1 MNGLHN
7 NSGGKIIMS
16 LKSTNNIETNKHEVI
31 VEVSAEVFNKAVN
44 KVYRKEVKK
53 INIPGFRKG
62 KAPKAV
68 IEKMY
73 GEGVFYDDAIQDVYP
88 EALGD
93 AVVEAKLDVVGV
105 EDVSVEEVG
114 KDGLTFKA
122 VVIVKPEVSI
132 SDYAGIK
139 VIAKPTEVTDEL
151 INAEIEKVRDRNSR
165 LVTVEDRPAQDGD
178 ITVIDFEGFVDG
190 VAFEGGKA
198 ENFNL
203 TLGSGQFI
211 PGFEEQIV
219 GKSTGDEFTIDVTF
233 PEEYQAEELAG
244 KASQFKIKLH
254 EIKAKELP
262 EVDDEFIKDVSDK
275 VETVAEY
282 KEELKEEIANRL
294 QSEAEADTERQI
306 IDKLCDLLQA
316 EVPEVMY
323 TNKVNDMIREFDMRL
338 RSQGMDMKTYLEY
351 TGMDINT
358 ISDSYKPQAEKRV
371 KLRLA
376 LEKIAELEGFTE
388 VSDDDVEAEFT
399 KLADMYNVEVEQA
412 KNAIAVEDLKKD
424 IAVEKAMD
432 FVKESAIKE

>member
-1 MNGLHN
+1 
-7 NSGGKIIMS
+7 MS
-16 LKSTNNIETNKHEVI
+16 LKSTNNIETNKHEVV

-44 KVYRKEVKK
+44 AVYRKEVKK

-62 KAPKAV
+62 KAPKAI

-73 GEGVFYDDAIQDVYP
+73 GEQVFYDDAIEAVYP

-105 EDVSVEEVG
+105 ENISVEEVG

-122 VVIVKPEVSI
+122 IVIVKPEVAI
-132 SDYAGIK
+132 SDYAGISI
-139 VIAKPTEVTDEL
+139 VAKPTEVTDEL
-151 INAEIEKVRDRNSR
+151 IDAEIEKVRDRNSR

-178 ITVIDFEGFVDG
+178 ITVIDFEGFVDE
-190 VAFEGGKA
+190 VAFDGGKA

-219 GKSTGDEFTIDVTF
+219 GKSTGEEFTIDVTF

-244 KASQFKIKLH
+244 KPAQFKIKLH

-262 EVDDEFIKDVSDK
+262 EVDDEFVKDVSEK
-275 VETVAEY
+275 ETLDEY
-282 KEELKEEIANRL
+282 KEELKAEIAERL
-294 QSEAEADTERQI
+294 QKEADEDSERQI

-338 RSQGMDMKTYLEY
+338 RSQGMDMKTYLEF

-358 ISDSYKPQAEKRV
+358 IGESYKPQAEKRV

-388 VSDDDVEAEFT
+388 VSDEDVEAEFA
-399 KLADMYNVEVEQA
+399 KLAEMYSVDVEQA

-432 FVKESAIKE
+432 FVKESAVKA

>member
-1 MNGLHN
+1 
-7 NSGGKIIMS
+7 MS
-16 LKSTNNIETNKHEVI
+16 LKSTNNIETNKHEVV

-44 KVYRKEVKK
+44 AVYRKEVKK

-62 KAPKAV
+62 KAPKAI

-73 GEGVFYDDAIQDVYP
+73 GEQVFYDEAIEAVYP

-105 EDVSVEEVG
+105 EDVSVEEAG

-122 VVIVKPEVSI
+122 IVIVKPEVAI
-132 SDYAGIK
+132 SDYAGIEI
-139 VIAKPTEVTDEL
+139 VAKPTEVTDEL
-151 INAEIEKVRDRNSR
+151 IDAEIEKVRDRNSR

-190 VAFEGGKA
+190 VAFDGGKA

-219 GKSTGDEFTIDVTF
+219 GKSTGEEFTIDVTF

-262 EVDDEFIKDVSDK
+262 EVDDEFIKDISDK
-275 VETVAEY
+275 VETVADY
-282 KEELKEEIANRL
+282 KEELKTEIAERL
-294 QSEAEADTERQI
+294 QKEAEEDSERQI
-306 IDKLCDLLQA
+306 IDKLCNLLQA
-316 EVPEVMY
+316 EIPEVMY

-338 RSQGMDMKTYLEY
+338 RSQGMEMKTYLEY

-358 ISDSYKPQAEKRV
+358 IGESYKPQAEKRV

-388 VSDDDVEAEFT
+388 VSDEDVEAEFA
-399 KLADMYNVEVEQA
+399 KLAEMYNVEVEQA

-432 FVKESAIKE
+432 FVKESAIKA

>member
-1 MNGLHN
+1 
-7 NSGGKIIMS
+7 MS
-16 LKSTNNIETNKHEVI
+16 LKSTNNIETNKHEVV

-44 KVYRKEVKK
+44 AVYRKEVKK

-62 KAPKAV
+62 KAPKSI

-73 GEGVFYDDAIQDVYP
+73 GEQVFYDEAIEAVYP

-105 EDVSVEEVG
+105 EDVSVEEAG

-122 VVIVKPEVSI
+122 IVIVKPEVAI
-132 SDYAGIK
+132 SDYAGIEI
-139 VIAKPTEVTDEL
+139 VAKPTEVTDEL
-151 INAEIEKVRDRNSR
+151 IDAEIEKVRDRNSR

-190 VAFEGGKA
+190 VAFDGGKA

-262 EVDDEFIKDVSDK
+262 EVDDEFIKDISDK
-275 VETVAEY
+275 VETVADY
-282 KEELKEEIANRL
+282 KEELKTEIAERL
-294 QSEAEADTERQI
+294 QKEADEDSERQI

-358 ISDSYKPQAEKRV
+358 ISESYKPQAEKRV

-388 VSDDDVEAEFT
+388 VSDEDIEAEFA
-399 KLADMYNVEVEQA
+399 KLAEMYKVEVEQA

-432 FVKESAIKE
+432 FVKESAIKA

>member
-1 MNGLHN
+1 
-7 NSGGKIIMS
+7 MS
-16 LKSTNNIETNKHEVI
+16 LKSTNNIETNKHEVV

-44 KVYRKEVKK
+44 AVYRKEVKK

-62 KAPKAV
+62 KAPKAI

-73 GEGVFYDDAIQDVYP
+73 GEQVFYDDAIEAVYP

-105 EDVSVEEVG
+105 ENVSVEEVG

-122 VVIVKPEVSI
+122 IVIVKPEVAI
-132 SDYAGIK
+132 NDYAGISI
-139 VIAKPTEVTDEL
+139 VAKPTEVTDEL
-151 INAEIEKVRDRNSR
+151 IDAEIEKVRDRNSR

-178 ITVIDFEGFVDG
+178 ITVIDFEGFVDE
-190 VAFEGGKA
+190 VAFDGGKA

-219 GKSTGDEFTIDVTF
+219 GKSTGEEFTIDVTF

-244 KASQFKIKLH
+244 KAAQFKIKLH

-262 EVDDEFIKDVSDK
+262 EVDDEFVKDVSEK
-275 VETVAEY
+275 ETLDEY
-282 KEELKEEIANRL
+282 KEELKAEIAERL
-294 QSEAEADTERQI
+294 QREADEDSERQI
-306 IDKLCDLLQA
+306 IDKLCDLLEA

-338 RSQGMDMKTYLEY
+338 RSQGMDMKTYLEF

-358 ISDSYKPQAEKRV
+358 IGESYKPQAEKRV

-388 VSDDDVEAEFT
+388 VSDEEVEAEFA
-399 KLADMYNVEVEQA
+399 KLAEMYSVEVEQA

-432 FVKESAIKE
+432 FVKESAVKA

>member
-1 MNGLHN
+1 
-7 NSGGKIIMS
+7 MS
-16 LKSTNNIETNKHEVI
+16 LKSTNNIETNKHEVV

-44 KVYRKEVKK
+44 AVYRKEVKK

-62 KAPKAV
+62 KAPKAI

-73 GEGVFYDDAIQDVYP
+73 GEQVFYDDAIEAVYP

-105 EDVSVEEVG
+105 ENVSVEEVG

-122 VVIVKPEVSI
+122 IVIVKPEVAI
-132 SDYAGIK
+132 SDYAGISI
-139 VIAKPTEVTDEL
+139 VAKPTEVTDEL
-151 INAEIEKVRDRNSR
+151 IDAEIEKVRDRNSR

-178 ITVIDFEGFVDG
+178 ITVIDFEGFVDE
-190 VAFEGGKA
+190 VAFDGGKA

-219 GKSTGDEFTIDVTF
+219 GKSTGEEFTIDVTF

-244 KASQFKIKLH
+244 KAAQFKIKLH

-262 EVDDEFIKDVSDK
+262 EFDDEFVKDVSDK
-275 VETVAEY
+275 VETVDEY
-282 KEELKEEIANRL
+282 KEELKAEIAERL
-294 QSEAEADTERQI
+294 QKEADADSERQV
-306 IDKLCDLLQA
+306 IDKLCDLLEA

-358 ISDSYKPQAEKRV
+358 IGESYKPQAEKRV

-388 VSDDDVEAEFT
+388 VSDEDVEAEFT
-399 KLADMYNVEVEQA
+399 KIAEMYNVEVEQA
-412 KNAIAVEDLKKD
+412 KSSINAEDLKMD
-424 IAVEKAMD
+424 ISVEKAMD
-432 FVKESAIKE
+432 FVKESAVKA

>member
-1 MNGLHN
+1 
-7 NSGGKIIMS
+7 MS
-16 LKSTNNIETNKHEVI
+16 LKSTNNIETNKHEVV

-44 KVYRKEVKK
+44 AVYRKEVKK

-62 KAPKAV
+62 KAPKAI

-73 GEGVFYDDAIQDVYP
+73 GEQVFYDDAIEAVYP

-93 AVVEAKLDVVGV
+93 AVMEAKLDVVGV

-122 VVIVKPEVSI
+122 IVIVKPEVAI

-139 VIAKPTEVTDEL
+139 IVAKPTEVTDEL
-151 INAEIEKVRDRNSR
+151 IDAEIEKVRDRNSR

-190 VAFEGGKA
+190 VAFDGGKA

-219 GKSTGDEFTIDVTF
+219 GKSTGEEFTIDVTF

-262 EVDDEFIKDVSDK
+262 ELDDEFVKDVSDK
-275 VETVAEY
+275 ETLAEY
-282 KEELKEEIANRL
+282 KDELKEEIATRL
-294 QSEAEADTERQI
+294 EREADEDSERQI

-316 EVPEVMY
+316 EIPEVMY

-338 RSQGMDMKTYLEY
+338 RSQGMDMKTYLQY

-358 ISDSYKPQAEKRV
+358 IADSYKPQAEKRV

-388 VSDDDVEAEFT
+388 VSDEDVEAQFT
-399 KLADMYNVEVEQA
+399 KLAEMYSVEVEQA